1 MTAFEKY
8 RKRARQKY
16 LESVPQATL
25 HQVRM
30 LLAEADSLEGMP
42 DAELTPELVDLRR
55 AEMEFARSGFGML
68 VMKGRILI
76 ELRKRFA
83 TEEEFWQ
90 HVTAKMKTTPEDAE
104 LAMEAAQ
111 DPN

>member
-16 LESVPQATL
+16 LESVPQATR

-42 DAELTPELVDLRR
+42 DAELTPELIDLLR
-55 AEMEFARSGFGML
+55 AEMEFARSGFEIL
-68 VMKGRILI
+68 VMKGRIFI
-76 ELRKRFA
+76 ELRKRVA

-90 HVTAKMKTTPEDAE
+90 HVRTKMKTAREEAG
-104 LAMEAAQ
+104 LAIEAAQ
-111 DPN
+111 DAN